1 MAMRVY
7 GLYQKSRPVMAL
19 LSALALCGVTVG
31 FVGVVL
37 THGFRGWRNEK
48 WAVISDH
55 STPTDSMAM
64 YETENFGCIYLSSQ
78 EWGFWSSQV

>member
-37 THGFRGWRNEK
+37 THGFRG
-48 WAVISDH
+48 
-55 STPTDSMAM
+55 
-64 YETENFGCIYLSSQ
+64 
-78 EWGFWSSQV
+78 